1 MDLEEEAG
9 KLMDFYPRIY
19 FACHTRHVID
29 PETNEKLTNNQVS
42 ILDHLD
48 GEEPTSLYE
57 LATHMGVP
65 PSTMSIT
72 INRLEQGG
80 YVVRRKNKIDARKVE
95 ILLSEEGIRIRKAKS
110 ILDPERV
117 SAMLQR
123 LSEKERQVALDG
135 LGLLAFAAEMEM
147 KSRSL
152 SKSWNT
158 R

>member
-1 MDLEEEAG
+1 MKIEDEIG

-29 PETNEKLTNNQVS
+29 PDTNEKLTNNQVS

-48 GEEPTSLYE
+48 AEEPTSLYE
-57 LATHMGVP
+57 LATHMGVT

-72 INRLEQGG
+72 INRLEKGG
-80 YVVRRKNKIDARKVE
+80 YILRRKNKIDARKVE
-95 ILLSEEGIRIRKAKS
+95 IVLSESGVRIRKAKS

-117 SAMLQR
+117 SAMLER
-123 LSEKERQVALDG
+123 LTAQERQVALDG
-135 LGLLAFAAEMEM
+135 LGLLAFAADMEM

-152 SKSWNT
+152 SKSWNK